1 MGARSPL
8 PKRLRAARL
17 RAGISQR
24 EAGVRAGID
33 ELSAGPRINQYEKGK
48 HTPDYLTLSRLG
60 EVLGVPAPYFYAEDD
75 ELARVIAGFARLP
88 RAKRA
93 RILELLVEE

>member
-1 MGARSPL
+1 MGAGSTL

-33 ELSAGPRINQYEKGK
+33 EVSASPRINQYEQGK

-60 EVLGVPAPYFYAEDD
+60 EVLGVPTPYFYADD
-75 ELARVIAGFARLP
+75 DDLARLIAGFVRLS
-88 RAKRA
+88 RTKRSL
-93 RILELLVEE
+93 ILKLLIED